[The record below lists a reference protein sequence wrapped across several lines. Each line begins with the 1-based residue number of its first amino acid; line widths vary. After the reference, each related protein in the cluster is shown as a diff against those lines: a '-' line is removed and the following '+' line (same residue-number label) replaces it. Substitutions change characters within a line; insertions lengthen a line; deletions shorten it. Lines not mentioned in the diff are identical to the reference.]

1 MPRDRIKRTNAKIL
15 KELGIMDDPDSAQA
29 DAAGDLASA
38 IEEKLN

>member
-29 DAAGDLASA
+29 EATSTLADVIDS
-38 IEEKLN
+38 